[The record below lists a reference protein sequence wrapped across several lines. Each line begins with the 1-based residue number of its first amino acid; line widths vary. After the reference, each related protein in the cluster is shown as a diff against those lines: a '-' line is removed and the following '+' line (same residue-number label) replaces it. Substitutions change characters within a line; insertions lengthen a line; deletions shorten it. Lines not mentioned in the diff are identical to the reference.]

1 MTTDALQR
9 NITSIIGLDG
19 APKAE
24 QERRYVEIGDLLME
38 SVMLRVLAGMDDPAA
53 EKLEQFAANDPSPE
67 DMLAYLRKV
76 APDLDRVVE
85 EEVRAFKEEVL
96 AVMGDEAPVAAAA

>member
-19 APKAE
+19 APEAE
-24 QERRYVEIGDLLME
+24 QERRYSEIGELLME
-38 SVMLRVLAGMDDPAA
+38 SIMLRALAGMDDAAA
-53 EKLEQFAANDPSPE
+53 EALEAFAASNPTPE
-67 DMLAYLRKV
+67 EMLAYLRKA
-76 APDLDRVVE
+76 APDLDRIAE

-96 AVMGDEAPVAAAA
+96 AVMGDDAPAAAKK